1 MSIRDEIKEI
11 YLSEQ
16 TPFLTLQD
24 LYSRLPAFNQS
35 SIRSAL
41 TRGKQAGEFESAG
54 DGVYFFDFEKYE
66 DKLREEAEEE
76 VNEKKRGGGDIK
88 YGFFRHAKR
97 VMDTNSKSENNFDS
111 DIEMTCQGFAPIFW
125 EIQDIEDVVNPKLLK
140 RSLEL
145 ITFDGFYLKEDIVN
159 VNVMGSEWRRE
170 EKPDTWQLNPE
181 WEVEVKIV
189 TPRGYHNTIHG
200 EFYVHEW
207 K

>member
-16 TPFLTLQD
+16 SPFLTLQD
-24 LYSRLPAFNQS
+24 LYKRLPAVKES

-41 TRGKQAGEFESAG
+41 SRGKRAGEFESAG
-54 DGVYFFDFEKYE
+54 DGVHFFDYEEYE
-66 DKLREEAEEE
+66 DQLRAEAETEREPE
-76 VNEKKRGGGDIK
+76 VIFTEV

-97 VMDTNSKSENNFDS
+97 VFDTNSKSEHHFDS
-111 DIEMTCQGFAPIFW
+111 DIEMTCQGYAPTSWRID
-125 EIQDIEDVVNPKLLK
+125 DIEDIVNPKLLK

-145 ITFDGFYLKEDIVN
+145 ITFDGFFLAEDIVN
-159 VNVMGSEWRRE
+159 VNVMGSEWRRDDRPDITYL
-170 EKPDTWQLNPE
+170 EKE

-189 TPRGYHNTIHG
+189 TPRGYHNTIKG

-207 K
+207 N